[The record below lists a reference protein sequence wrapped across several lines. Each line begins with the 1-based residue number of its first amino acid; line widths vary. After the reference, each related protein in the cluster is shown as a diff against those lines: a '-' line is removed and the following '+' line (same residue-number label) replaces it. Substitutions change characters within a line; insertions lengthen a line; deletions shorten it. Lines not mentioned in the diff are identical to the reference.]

1 MRSARVWMMLAG
13 GCLLMEILWGAAFV
27 RPEAVRALLWEEAAI
42 VREVHSGAALRMAL
56 RIEEGLE
63 HALDGL
69 ALPARGAGDSRRIPG
84 LEPGRAALPEERAFE
99 RALAGIFGSSF
110 AESVRLLGLLAAK
123 RLARLLAA
131 IALGAPFMGAMLV
144 DGLFVRRLRAAGLRP
159 PRPSLFG
166 SAGLTLPVLFLGLLP
181 LALLPAAWPW
191 WIAAAAPLVM
201 GLALRSLAANWHRW

>member
-84 LEPGRAALPEERAFE
+84 LEPDRAALPEERAFE
-99 RALAGIFGSSF
+99 RALAGIFGSPF
-110 AESVRLLGLLAAK
+110 AESVRLL
-123 RLARLLAA
+123 
-131 IALGAPFMGAMLV
+131 
-144 DGLFVRRLRAAGLRP
+144 GLRP